1 MPFVRS
7 SVRGLR
13 LVRAFDRRKY
23 YLSPPLLV
31 RFDRNVF
38 DLPVDFTFE
47 VRRVS
52 GRLAGLWRSRNPSHF
67 FLSFPLWKEYKSRD
81 RLDWMRLFG

>member
-23 YLSPPLLV
+23 YLFPPLLV

-47 VRRVS
+47 VRHVS
-52 GRLAGLWRSRNPSHF
+52 GRQACGEAAILFTF
-67 FLSFPLWKEYKSRD
+67 FSSLSLMERI
-81 RLDWMRLFG
+81 